1 MILTYKIKKN
11 RTRKKVKRIQK
22 NNCCKY
28 CNTKIKDSQGE
39 VISWLDG

>member
-1 MILTYKIKKN
+1 MILTYKIKKIGPAKSQAN
-11 RTRKKVKRIQK
+11 PK

-28 CNTKIKDSQGE
+28 CNTKFKDSQGE

>member
-1 MILTYKIKKN
+1 MIFAYKIKKIGPA
-11 RTRKKVKRIQK
+11 KVTRIQKK

-28 CNTKIKDSQGE
+28 CNTKFKDSQGE

>member
-1 MILTYKIKKN
+1 MILAYKIKKIGPA
-11 RTRKKVKRIQK
+11 KVTRIQK

-28 CNTKIKDSQGE
+28 CNTKVKDSQGE